1 LERYPKIITLSEK
14 YNHIKLKKKNVS
26 YREKLI
32 KKSIEIFAKS
42 QIKIDDEGVINLFF
56 SNQLSFEIT
65 QDEHNN
71 NMNSISYNQGIIS
84 EGMNLESKMN
94 SYSKD
99 AALLN
104 EESFPPKGKRYKVK
118 PFNEE
123 DFEIIMRKITRF

>member
-1 LERYPKIITLSEK
+1 MERYPKIIILSEK

-32 KKSIEIFAKS
+32 KKSIEIFAKN

-56 SNQLSFEIT
+56 SNQHSFEIT

-99 AALLN
+99 AALF